1 METNPQ
7 TDDRTTLFVFFLI
20 GLLGGGNSVAVRFSN
35 VELAPIWG
43 ATIRLAAS
51 ACLFWLILF
60 LWKLPIPARSDA
72 IVLLVTGFFTVG
84 ISFGLLYFGFVRLQ
98 ASLGSVIVALGPLM
112 TLFLAV
118 LHRLE
123 SFRWQSLVGGVI
135 ALAGIAIA
143 ARAQLGTNVPVLS
156 ILALMAGS
164 AISAEGN
171 VVLKMYSLKSD
182 PTATNALTLTAGLV
196 FLTLASF
203 VVGEPHHVPTLPATW
218 VAIAYSVVPG
228 SVIMFNLYLWILSR
242 WPASATSYVIMLF
255 PIVATTAGSLLAHER
270 ITPTFIFGGALVL
283 TGVWIGALM
292 KR

>member
-51 ACLFWLILF
+51 ACLFWLILI
-60 LWKLPIPARSDA
+60 LWKIPVPARRDV

-118 LHRLE
+118 VHRLE
-123 SFRWQSLVGGVI
+123 SFRWQSLMGGVI

-143 ARAQLGTNVPVLS
+143 APPSWG
-156 ILALMAGS
+156 
-164 AISAEGN
+164 
-171 VVLKMYSLKSD
+171 
-182 PTATNALTLTAGLV
+182 
-196 FLTLASF
+196 
-203 VVGEPHHVPTLPATW
+203 
-218 VAIAYSVVPG
+218 
-228 SVIMFNLYLWILSR
+228 
-242 WPASATSYVIMLF
+242 
-255 PIVATTAGSLLAHER
+255 
-270 ITPTFIFGGALVL
+270 
-283 TGVWIGALM
+283 
-292 KR
+292 

>member
-1 METNPQ
+1 
-7 TDDRTTLFVFFLI
+7 
-20 GLLGGGNSVAVRFSN
+20 
-35 VELAPIWG
+35 
-43 ATIRLAAS
+43 
-51 ACLFWLILF
+51 
-60 LWKLPIPARSDA
+60 
-72 IVLLVTGFFTVG
+72 
-84 ISFGLLYFGFVRLQ
+84 
-98 ASLGSVIVALGPLM
+98 
-112 TLFLAV
+112 
-118 LHRLE
+118 
-123 SFRWQSLVGGVI
+123 
-135 ALAGIAIA
+135 
-143 ARAQLGTNVPVLS
+143 
-156 ILALMAGS
+156 MAGS

-218 VAIAYSVVPG
+218 VAIAYSVIPG

-283 TGVWIGALM
+283 IGVWIGALM